1 VKTCY
6 SLLFAAFA
14 SMILLFSARASSEE
28 CQVTFSQ
35 PVVSFGQLKPS
46 DIAASQKNWN
56 RMPAKEITAN
66 VFCPEPRVM
75 ALFVQSTAGVNGGV
89 LFGQDGRLAIIA
101 DNMVVDGHACT
112 LAKTTDRIGFTPSSS
127 PTQRAFIKNNEG
139 LVARQNAAPVRG
151 KHMSFTLKIVP
162 VINNSQLRHVADNTL
177 LESNMAWE
185 LLTQE

>member
-1 VKTCY
+1 MKTCY

-35 PVVSFGQLKPS
+35 PVVSFGKLKPS

-75 ALFVQSTAGVNGGV
+75 ALFLQSTAGVNGGGS
-89 LFGQDGRLAIIA
+89 LWSGRAT
-101 DNMVVDGHACT
+101 GHYC
-112 LAKTTDRIGFTPSSS
+112 
-127 PTQRAFIKNNEG
+127 
-139 LVARQNAAPVRG
+139 RQYG
-151 KHMSFTLKIVP
+151 S
-162 VINNSQLRHVADNTL
+162 
-177 LESNMAWE
+177 
-185 LLTQE
+185 